1 MITGYDY
8 AVIGFYFLFLSSLG
22 WFYRHS
28 SHDSDEFFR
37 GGGRMPW
44 WLVGSKSFM
53 RSFSAWTFTGAA
65 ALAYDYGIVVLVL
78 YLANSFMFLTNWAW
92 SAARFRQIRVIIGME
107 AVRLRLG
114 RGNEQFSVWLSYPVG
129 WLVAGIQLYGLGI
142 ICGSMFNLDIR
153 MMIVVCGVSM
163 IILSALGG
171 AWGVTTGNFLQTII
185 LMPVTF
191 VVALYALRQCGGLA
205 SLIHRLPPDSLNPT
219 ASNIHGFGAWFVA
232 AAVLDKVFNAN
243 SLQNSAGTFLSVRS
257 GREAKKAALLG
268 SGLFLVGCII
278 WFIPPLVARVQGI
291 DLAASFPSLYKS
303 SEGAYVAIAVRNLP
317 AGLIGLFATGMI
329 SATLATMDDSLSG
342 SAAIITRSIYLP
354 LMRPKA
360 SEKELVLVGRLAT
373 VFLGAV
379 TILIAIMYTTWKDVG
394 VFKLMQN
401 FSALL
406 GVPVAVPMV
415 LCLVVRRAPDW
426 AAWSTVAVSMT
437 LVVVLSLLFSLAP
450 VQGFVTGLGGSTYL
464 QLFQEHDY
472 AFFVVFNI
480 VVGSLWYLGASFL
493 FPGRMSEPRR
503 AQVADF
509 FRRFDTPLTEQELA
523 AEGSDTYRTAGI
535 GKLVMGFSAFVA
547 LLLFVPNTATDRL
560 AILFCTGFS
569 GATGLFLY
577 VSGTRSDAAAR
588 LAKGAGGPAS

>member
-1 MITGYDY
+1 VITGYDY

-78 YLANSFMFLTNWAW
+78 YVANSVMFLTNWAW
-92 SAARFRQIRVIIGME
+92 TASRFRQIRVIIGME

-114 RGNEQFSVWLSYPVG
+114 RANEQFFVWLSYPVG

-153 MMIVVCGVSM
+153 TMIVVCGVSM
-163 IILSALGG
+163 IVLSALGG

-185 LMPVTF
+185 LMPITF
-191 VVALYALRQCGGLA
+191 VVAVYALRQCGGLA
-205 SLIHRLPPDSLNPT
+205 SLVHRLPPESLNPT
-219 ASNIHGFGAWFVA
+219 ASNVHGFGAWFVV
-232 AAVLDKVFNAN
+232 AVLLDKVFNAN
-243 SLQNSAGTFLSVRS
+243 SLQNSSGTFMSVRS
-257 GREAKKAALLG
+257 GREAKKVALLG
-268 SGLFLVGCII
+268 SGLFLVGCVI
-278 WFIPPLVARVQGI
+278 WFVPPLVARVQGI

-303 SEGAYVAIAVRNLP
+303 SEGAYVAIAVQNLP

-354 LMRPKA
+354 LVRPEA
-360 SEKELVLVGRLAT
+360 SEKELVLVGRIAT
-373 VFLGAV
+373 IFLGVV

-415 LCLVVRRAPDW
+415 WCLILRRAPDW
-426 AAWSTVAVSMT
+426 AAWSTVAVSLALVALMT
-437 LVVVLSLLFSLAP
+437 LLFSFTQ
-450 VQGFVTGLGGSTYL
+450 VQGFMTEIGCGRYI

-472 AFFVVFNI
+472 VFFVFFNL
-480 VVGSLWYLGASFL
+480 VVGSLWYLGASHF
-493 FPGRMSEPRR
+493 FRGRMSNPRR

-509 FRRFDTPLTEQELA
+509 FRRFDTPLTRQELA

-547 LLLFVPNTATDRL
+547 LLLFVPNKPIDRL
-560 AILFCTGFS
+560 AVAFCTGFS
-569 GATGLFLY
+569 GSIGLFLY
-577 VSGTRSDAAAR
+577 WWGTRAEAAAQMS
-588 LAKGAGGPAS
+588 KNSCEPAD